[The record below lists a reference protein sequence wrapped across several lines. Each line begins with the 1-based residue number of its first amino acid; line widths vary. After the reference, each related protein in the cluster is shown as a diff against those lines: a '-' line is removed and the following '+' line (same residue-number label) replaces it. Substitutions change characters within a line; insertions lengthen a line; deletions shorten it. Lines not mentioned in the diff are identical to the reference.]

1 MIYSEILRHLAVK
14 VEIKTIADIIK
25 IKIFKNL
32 KKRSND
38 SKSKLML
45 FRDFSTCCRSTFAI
59 L

>member
-1 MIYSEILRHLAVK
+1 MRYSERLRHLAVK
-14 VEIKTIADIIK
+14 EKIETTADIIK

-32 KKRSND
+32 KILSND
-38 SKSKLML
+38 SKSKPML